1 MIEDLRL
8 TMQDKG
14 ILREFGTRVKAL
26 RKQRR
31 WTQKELASKVGVR
44 SAQLNKYECG
54 YHAPP
59 VDRLIRLAELLDTTV
74 DYLLSGEQT
83 EASPLRSCR
92 LLDRFRA
99 LEQFEAKDLEAVI
112 TLIDALIVKRRV
124 EGVMNPFVEVG

>member
-31 WTQKELASKVGVR
+31 WTQKELATKVGVR

-59 VDRLIRLAELLDTTV
+59 VDRLVRLAELLDTTV
-74 DYLLSGEQT
+74 DYLLSGERT
-83 EASPLRSCR
+83 EASSLRSCR

-99 LEQFEAKDLEAVI
+99 LEQFEGKDLEAVI

-124 EGVMNPFVEVG
+124 EGAMNPFVEVG